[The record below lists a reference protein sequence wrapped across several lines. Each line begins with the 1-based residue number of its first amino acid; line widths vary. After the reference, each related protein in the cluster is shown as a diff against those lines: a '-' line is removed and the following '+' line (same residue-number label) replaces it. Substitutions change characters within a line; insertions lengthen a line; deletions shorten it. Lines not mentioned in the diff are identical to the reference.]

1 VIVAQIGARHD
12 YAVPRML
19 EGAGRLQAFYTDA
32 NGLTGL
38 GAWLRR
44 LPVVR
49 NRGRI
54 AKLVGRI
61 PRGVPAA
68 KIRHTDALL
77 RRRLRAVVGLGPEPR
92 GYVDDDHLFDRIV
105 AGWGFAGADTL
116 YAMQK
121 HGTLIL
127 EAARR
132 AGLRTVVDVF
142 ITPVA
147 HRVVAAER
155 DRFSDWEE
163 PAAGGVA
170 ADLED
175 ERTGREIEHADLL
188 LCPGWNVVE
197 GLASFPNAAGKA
209 FAVVPYG
216 CGAPFGGRRNEPVAG
231 RILFAGTADL
241 RKGIHY
247 LAMAAELLRGKGYQ
261 FRVAGSVTDA
271 VRRHPRAAGL
281 NFLGRLP
288 RERMLE
294 EFLQADVFVLPTLA
308 EGCAS
313 VVHEAVT
320 AGCPVITTPAAGT
333 LIGDMRGGLLVP
345 ERDAEALA
353 AALERVLGDRECRSF
368 LAASCEELALELTE
382 ESWCRRLL
390 AALDNRAP
398 ERIGGNPKLL

>member
-1 VIVAQIGARHD
+1 
-12 YAVPRML
+12 ML
-19 EGAGRLQAFYTDA
+19 ERAGHLQALYTDA
-32 NGLTGL
+32 NGVAGL
-38 GAWLRR
+38 GDLLRR
-44 LPVVR
+44 VPVLR
-49 NRGRI
+49 DRGRLS
-54 AKLVGRI
+54 KLVARI

-68 KIRHTDALL
+68 KIRHTDALFW
-77 RRRLRAVVGLGPEPR
+77 RRLRAACKLGPEPN

-105 AGWGFAGADTL
+105 AAWGFTGADTL

-132 AGLRTVVDVF
+132 EGLRTVVDVF

-147 HRVVAAER
+147 HCVVAAER
-155 DRFSDWEE
+155 KRFPDWEE
-163 PAAGGVA
+163 PAMGGVPPDA
-170 ADLED
+170 ED
-175 ERTGREIEHADLL
+175 ERTRQEIEHADLL
-188 LCPGWNVVE
+188 LCPGRNVVE
-197 GLASFPNAAGKA
+197 GLASYPNAVGKP

-216 CGAPFGGRRNEPVAG
+216 CGAPFAGRRNEPVPG
-231 RILFAGTADL
+231 RVLFAGTADL

-247 LAMAAELLRGKGYQ
+247 LAMAAELLRGKDYE
-261 FRVAGSVTDA
+261 FRVAGSVTET
-271 VRRHPRAAGL
+271 VRRHPRAAAL

-288 RERMLE
+288 RDQMLA

-320 AGCPVITTPAAGT
+320 AGCPVINTPAAGT

-345 ERDAEALA
+345 ERNPEALA
-353 AALERVLGDRECRSF
+353 AAIERVVGDRECRRH
-368 LAASCEELALELTE
+368 LAESCRELAPELSE

-390 AALDNRAP
+390 EALQDPHPVTIPPDRGP
-398 ERIGGNPKLL
+398 GSPQEDMIT